1 MGAKVN
7 EVLDDRALIKRCVSF
22 LSLSI
27 LFFDDV
33 LFYNFF
39 VSFLCMSMD

>member
-27 LFFDDV
+27 LFFDV
-33 LFYNFF
+33 LFYSFF